1 MISIS
6 HKHKAI
12 FFHIPKTAGTY
23 VEFILAEHYDFNRVS
38 TICDK
43 KSNVSSLLSYEKLDL
58 LLNEEIPEWKKYF
71 KFAFIRN
78 PYDRAISSYEYI
90 VQKYNDSRIPKTI
103 KTDNISF
110 QDFYCNYAKYNVN
123 NFMKR
128 HAFMSQYECFKD
140 IQMDYYA
147 TFENLHEEID
157 TILQKLGIT
166 DCTQHLYLVN
176 YKLNSSLKKD
186 ISLYYDDETLKKVN
200 ELFKDDFLH
209 LEFKEINTVYE
220 LNTWLC
226 NYSNSNI

>member
-23 VEFILAEHYDFNRVS
+23 IEFILAEHYDFNRVS
-38 TICDK
+38 IVCDNK
-43 KSNVSSLLSYEKLDL
+43 LNDSSMISYEKLDL
-58 LLNEEIPEWKKYF
+58 ILNKETPEWNNYF
-71 KFAFIRN
+71 KFTFIRS

-103 KTDNISF
+103 TPNNVSF
-110 QDFYCNYAKYNVN
+110 KEFFCNYEKYNVN
-123 NFMKR
+123 NFMKS

-140 IQMDYYA
+140 ITMDYYA

-157 TILQKLGIT
+157 TILQKLGVT
-166 DCTQHLYLVN
+166 DCTQHLYLKK
-176 YKLNSSLKKD
+176 YKLNSTEKKD
-186 ISLYYDDETLKKVN
+186 ITLYYDEDTLKIIH
-200 ELFKDDFLH
+200 ELFKNDFLY
-209 LEFKEINTVYE
+209 LKFKEINNVDD
-220 LNTWLC
+220 LNIFLR